1 MIPVREG
8 CFCMRSRGWMAL
20 LITVVILAGIAI
32 WLARPSSSLDEAV
45 QASAATVRPDAVFLI
60 IVDTLRA
67 DRLSCYGYT
76 AHTTPNVDRLASLG
90 VTFTRAQSVASWT
103 RPSVASIL
111 TSLYPTQ
118 LGLVEQPAPRDQIF
132 EWREKRGQSSHVLLP
147 NIDTMAEIMQRMGF
161 FTGAFVN
168 QPALN
173 HRRSYQ
179 QGFREWFYPV
189 TPDTVIQYDPEG
201 EFTAQGWPTVKDAD
215 RGDYALVRT
224 FDVWLG
230 QRAQLPKLF
239 AWVHLLT
246 PHVPYRPPPP
256 FAPPPPPEGSDRKLF
271 KSARYD
277 GEVRTIDD
285 MVGKLLDSI
294 DRHVGLE
301 RSLIVFTSDHGE
313 EFHDH
318 EMHGHGHSLHR
329 EVLHVPL
336 IVAGPSLPPGR
347 SIDAYVRTID
357 ILPTILDL
365 AGGPPTGHEGM
376 EGTTLAKLIAEDGRI
391 RSVYSEAMLY
401 GSTERSLIEG
411 EYKLMYDQQERAC
424 RLFDV
429 SADPDERVD
438 LASEQPAHASAMR
451 RNLESLH
458 KRLTEDHRQIR
469 RKYYET
475 ANPTEREQELQR
487 ERGLEALRA
496 LGYIGD

>member
-1 MIPVREG
+1 
-8 CFCMRSRGWMAL
+8 MRRRTWIGLAAGAAILGVIAL
-20 LITVVILAGIAI
+20 
-32 WLARPSSSLDEAV
+32 WLARSSPPPAETDLR
-45 QASAATVRPDAVFLI
+45 SAAATGADAVFLI

-67 DRLSCYGYT
+67 DRLSCYGY
-76 AHTTPNVDRLASLG
+76 AGHATPNVDRLASLG
-90 VTFTRAQSVASWT
+90 VTFTHAQSVASWT

-118 LGLVEQPAPRDQIF
+118 LGLVEFPTGRGRTF
-132 EWREKRGQSSHVLLP
+132 EWREKRQQASHILLP
-147 NIDTMAEIMQRMGF
+147 NVDTMAEILQREGF

-173 HRRSYQ
+173 HLESYQ

-201 EFTAQGWPTVKDAD
+201 EFRAQGWPTVKDAD
-215 RGDYALVRT
+215 RGDYGLVRT
-224 FDVWLG
+224 FELWLS
-230 QRAQLPKLF
+230 QRVQLPKLF

-246 PHVPYRPPPP
+246 PHVPYRPPPA
-256 FAPPPPPEGSDRKLF
+256 FAPPEAPEGTERRLIQ
-271 KSARYD
+271 SALYD

-301 RSLIVFTSDHGE
+301 RSVIVFTSDHGE

-329 EVLHVPL
+329 EVLNVPL
-336 IVAGPSLPPGR
+336 IIVGPTLPSGHT
-347 SIDAYVRTID
+347 IEGCVRTID

-365 AGGPPTGHEGM
+365 AKGSTSRRGDM
-376 EGTTLAKLIAEDGRI
+376 EGTTLAKLITGEDHG

-411 EYKLMYDQQERAC
+411 DYKLMYDQQEPDC
-424 RLFDV
+424 RLFNLP
-429 SADPDERVD
+429 ADPNEHVNLAPEQSERV
-438 LASEQPAHASAMR
+438 AAMR
-451 RNLESLH
+451 RNLESFH
-458 KRLTEDHRQIR
+458 TRLTEDYRLIR
-469 RKYYET
+469 RQYFET
-475 ANPTEREQELQR
+475 ANPTQRQQEEQRQ
-487 ERGLEALRA
+487 RGLEALRA